1 MIGIYFL
8 LFPTCDQKEA
18 LYKALDYYRA
28 GVVLQ
33 FGNII

>member
-8 LFPTCDQKEA
+8 LFPSCDQKEA
-18 LYKALDYYRA
+18 LCKALDYYRA
-28 GVVLQ
+28 GVVFQ